1 MKKRCNL
8 LLGLAICMF
17 PVMRTTA
24 NTTSKTPSRLVSSTW
39 NGTTW
44 SAGTPNNTI
53 DAVIASNTTPG
64 AFTCLTLTINSGV
77 ALTINSGV
85 TVQVQGNLTNN
96 GNGLTGMG
104 TIQFNKSGSIVQLS
118 GNAISFEG
126 IVDVLTGTTLNTNNL
141 LTLNASST
149 TSYGRITGST
159 GTITGNVTVKKVLA
173 NTNTGFRHI
182 SLPVDAP
189 ITSLT
194 GIDLLTGSHSPSYQQ
209 NVFYWDPTNIG
220 ASVAAGWTVATS
232 TDDETKAYSIYS
244 NNSAAGG
251 IWDVASPISITGVPN
266 QTDYTISLQYTFD
279 PRGNLITSTQR
290 GWNFIPN
297 RFPSNIDVSVLIND
311 ANFGSTYKA
320 VHVYNQQT
328 GQYFGINQSSM
339 INYQTSGGS
348 LSTLTNDIIPFQGFW
363 VKATSTSQSIQVKNS
378 HRSTDLST
386 SAVFARKSTDQF
398 RLNVSDTLGRGDQ
411 LAVLFDANATE
422 QLDGTM
428 DLYKLKSPNKWVP
441 TMYCRQ
447 GDLELSANALPVLT
461 NERIVQLIFE
471 SRQAG
476 LTYSISPD
484 FSLLSPETIVSLEDR
499 QTGMLHD
506 LSKGAYS
513 FTCDNTFD
521 NARFVLHFN
530 KNNTAKSTARS
541 TARNLQSK

>member
-8 LLGLAICMF
+8 FIGLAIGMLS
-17 PVMRTTA
+17 VLHTTA
-24 NTTSKTPSRLVSSTW
+24 FTTGKTPLVISTW

-44 SAGTPNNTI
+44 SAGTPTSAI

-64 AFTCLTLTINSGV
+64 AFTCLTLTINSGF

-96 GNGLTGMG
+96 GNGLAGVG
-104 TIQFNKSGSIVQLS
+104 TIQFNKSGSTVQLS

-173 NTNTGFRHI
+173 NTNTGFRQI

-194 GIDLLTGSHSPSYQQ
+194 GIDLLTSSHSPSYQQ
-209 NVFYWDPTNIG
+209 NVFYWDPTIVSAN
-220 ASVAAGWTVATS
+220 AATGWTAASS

-244 NNSAAGG
+244 NNSADGG
-251 IWDVASPISITGVPN
+251 IWDVSSPISITGVPN
-266 QTDYTISLQYTFD
+266 QSNYTINLIYSYD
-279 PRGNLITSTQR
+279 PRGNLISSVQR

-311 ANFGSTYKA
+311 ANFGTTYKA

-328 GQYFGINQSSM
+328 GQYFGINQSSLN
-339 INYQTSGGS
+339 NYQTSGGQ

-386 SAVFARKSTDQF
+386 SAVFTRNSTDQF
-398 RLNVSDTLGRGDQ
+398 RLIVSDTLGWGDQ
-411 LAVLFDANATE
+411 VAVLFDTNATE
-422 QLDGTM
+422 RLDGTM
-428 DLYKLKSPNKWVP
+428 DLFKLKSPNKWVP
-441 TMYCRQ
+441 TMYCQ
-447 GDLELSANALPVLT
+447 EGDLELSANALPLLT
-461 NERIVQLIFE
+461 NERTIQLMFE
-471 SRQAG
+471 SQRPG
-476 LTYSISPD
+476 LTYTISPD
-484 FSLLSPETIVSLEDR
+484 FSSFDPETKVTLEDR
-499 QTGMLHD
+499 KTGALHD
-506 LSKGAYS
+506 LSKGTYR
-513 FTCDNTFD
+513 FTYDNTFD

-530 KNNTAKSTARS
+530 RNNTATSTTQS
-541 TARNLQSK
+541 TARNIKSK

>member
-8 LLGLAICMF
+8 LLGLAICML
-17 PVMRTTA
+17 PAKLTYA
-24 NTTSKTPSRLVSSTW
+24 NTTGKTPPRLVSSTW

-85 TVQVQGNLTNN
+85 IIQVQGNLTNN

-104 TIQFNKSGSIVQLS
+104 TIQFNKSGSTVQLS

-194 GIDLLTGSHSPSYQQ
+194 GIDLLMDNHSPSYQQ
-209 NVFYWDPTNIG
+209 NVFYWNPTNIG
-220 ASVAAGWTVATS
+220 ASVATGWTVATS

-244 NNSAAGG
+244 NNSATGG
-251 IWDVASPISITGVPN
+251 LWDVASPISITGVPN
-266 QTDYTISLQYTFD
+266 QSDYTISLQYTFD
-279 PRGNLITSTQR
+279 PRGNLSSSIQR

-328 GQYFGINQSSM
+328 GQYFGINQSSLV
-339 INYQTSGGS
+339 NYQASGGS
-348 LSTLTNDIIPFQGFW
+348 LSPLTNDIIPFQGFW

-386 SAVFARKSTDQF
+386 SAVFARKSIDQF

-411 LAVLFDANATE
+411 IAVLFDANATE

-428 DLYKLKSPNKWVP
+428 DLYKLKSPNKGVP

-461 NERIVQLIFE
+461 NERMVQLIFE
-471 SRQAG
+471 SRQPG
-476 LTYSISPD
+476 LTYTIYPD
-484 FSLLSPETIVSLEDR
+484 FSSLSPETTVSLEDR
-499 QTGMLHD
+499 KTGTLHD

-513 FTCDNTFD
+513 FTCDNAFD

-530 KNNTAKSTARS
+530 KNNTAKSTAHS
-541 TARNLQSK
+541 TARNIKSK

>member
-1 MKKRCNL
+1 MKKRCNF

-17 PVMRTTA
+17 PVMLTTA
-24 NTTSKTPSRLVSSTW
+24 NTTGKTPPRLVSSTW

-77 ALTINSGV
+77 ALTINTGV

-104 TIQFNKSGSIVQLS
+104 TIQFNKSGSTVQLS

-173 NTNTGFRHI
+173 NTNAGFRHI

-194 GIDLLTGSHSPSYQQ
+194 GISLLTSSHFISYHK
-209 NVFYWDPTNIG
+209 NIFYWDPTNVG
-220 ASVAAGWTVATS
+220 ASVAAGWTVAS
-232 TDDETKAYSIYS
+232 NVDDETKAYSIYCK
-244 NNSAAGG
+244 NGTPGG
-251 IWDVASPISITGVPN
+251 LWEFSSPISITGVPN

-279 PRGNLITSTQR
+279 PRGNLASSTQR

-311 ANFGSTYKA
+311 ANFGTTYKA

-328 GQYFGINQSSM
+328 GQYFGINQSSL
-339 INYQTSGGS
+339 INYQASGGS
-348 LSTLTNDIIPFQGFW
+348 LSPLTNDIIPFQGFW

-386 SAVFARKSTDQF
+386 SAVFARKSVDQF

-411 LAVLFDANATE
+411 LAVLFDADATE

-441 TMYCRQ
+441 TMYCQQ

-461 NERIVQLIFE
+461 NERIVQLMFE

-476 LTYSISPD
+476 LTYTISPD
-484 FSLLSPETIVSLEDR
+484 FSLLNSETVVSLEDR
-499 QTGMLHD
+499 KTGALHD

-513 FTCDNTFD
+513 FTFDNAFN
-521 NARFVLHFN
+521 NARFVLHF
-530 KNNTAKSTARS
+530 KKDNTAKSTAHS